1 MKNKKIFLVSVIIV
15 IFIIQLFASKIG
27 TIIANTFNYNFIDK
41 DNIFMNITV
50 HHIIQMILALLIMY
64 ILNKTKNIQF
74 NLKPIKNN
82 KGIKYTIIFIIIISI
97 YVILSYLIGYKFNS
111 ITPYQYEL
119 SVINIIGTLAFQLF
133 ISGTSEEILFR
144 ALPISILKRT
154 IDGNKN
160 KFIMITTSILFSI
173 AHISWTISSM
183 SISFSIFQLV
193 YAFILGLAYGFTY
206 IKSKS
211 IIYPIIMHGMSNFLM
226 VGIGYV
232 FQIMI

>member
-1 MKNKKIFLVSVIIV
+1 MKNKKFFLISVIIV
-15 IFIIQLFASKIG
+15 ILIIQIFASKIG
-27 TIIANTFNYNFIDK
+27 AIIANIFNYNFIDK

-50 HHIIQMILALLIMY
+50 HHIIQMIIALLIMY
-64 ILNKTKNIQF
+64 ILNKNKNIQF
-74 NLKPIKNN
+74 NLKPIKSN
-82 KGIKYTIIFIIIISI
+82 KGIKYTIIFIIIILI
-97 YVILSYLIGYKFNS
+97 YVIISYLIGYKFNS
-111 ITPYQYEL
+111 IKPYQYEL

-160 KFIMITTSILFSI
+160 KFIIITTSILFSI
-173 AHISWTISSM
+173 AHISWTISPI

-193 YAFILGLAYGFTY
+193 YAFILGLAYSYTY

-226 VGIGYV
+226 VGIGYL

>member
-1 MKNKKIFLVSVIIV
+1 MKNKKALLICVIIV
-15 IFIIQLFASKIG
+15 IFFIQLFASKIG
-27 TIIANTFNYNFIDK
+27 TIIANIFNYNFIDK

-50 HHIIQMILALLIMY
+50 HHIIQMTLALLIMY
-64 ILNKTKNIQF
+64 ILYKTENIQF
-74 NLKPIKNN
+74 NLKPKKNS

-119 SVINIIGTLAFQLF
+119 SVINIIGTLFFQLF

-154 IDGNKN
+154 MDGNKN
-160 KFIMITTSILFSI
+160 KFIIISTAVLFSI
-173 AHISWTISSM
+173 AHINWTISSM

-232 FQIMI
+232 FQILI